1 MAEQKQKYR
10 IVCADRTKT
19 AMEFVETSNAEKLNR
34 VVSRLNKTYPARKYS
49 VEPVNSELSQRGD
62 VSR

>member
-1 MAEQKQKYR
+1 MNEEKPKFH
-10 IVCADRTKT
+10 IVCTTGEKRAIE
-19 AMEFVETSNAEKLNR
+19 AVVSNNPQKLNIIAA
-34 VVSRLNKTYPARKYS
+34 RLREHNPTRKYS